1 MPLIELTEANFE
13 DEVIN
18 STLPVM
24 VEFGATWC
32 KGCVD
37 LLPALAT
44 IAEEFEDRVKVA
56 KLDRDKA
63 VPIFRHYR
71 ILTLPMLLT
80 FWGGGLVSAELGW
93 ESQFDADGTLLDV
106 PSLTVDQLR
115 ALLQRTLN
123 TLRSFEQ

>member
-1 MPLIELTEANFE
+1 MSLIELTEDNFE
-13 DEVIN
+13 DEVIK

-44 IAEEFEDRVKVA
+44 IAEEFTGRVKVA

-63 VPIFRHYR
+63 VPIFKHYR
-71 ILTLPMLLT
+71 IFTLPMLLT
-80 FWGGGLVSAELGW
+80 FWGGGLVGAELGW
-93 ESQFDADGTLLDV
+93 ESQFDADGKFIDG

-115 ALLQRTLN
+115 ALLDRTLS